1 MHAGVGPA
9 VRAGAEVMK
18 VWDAAFGEEKEEE
31 EEEETEMLGEDVLWT
46 AVEKVL
52 GVLAGRWDDMSD
64 ED

>member
-1 MHAGVGPA
+1 LVG
-9 VRAGAEVMK
+9 E
-18 VWDAAFGEEKEEE
+18 EEE
-31 EEEETEMLGEDVLWT
+31 EEEETGMLGEDVLWT